1 MKYSLQVILVYLTV
15 FIDSVGNSIVY
26 PIIPFLA
33 KELGG
38 SEQELGVLYSSYSLT
53 QTFSMSNMHLGGRA
67 FILSLRCRRL
77 CDGLSFWYIWTKAL
91 PCTEFIR
98 FLGRY
103 KIDYSQRGEL
113 LWFYFDCRS
122 NSPST
127 LPKHDSLYHHQR
139 SDWSIGRKYN
149 CCSGLL
155 GGLYSSRGQ
164 IDSSCKS
171 NWCGSLCL
179 YFWTH
184 YWWYLRTSF
193 IQIALVWSKDK
204 RKLFVVI
211 LQQDAHLLF
220 LSSPSSSLK
229 RQILKYW
236 KCPNWRRKRSK
247 SWNQRSLLVYTLE
260 KRMIG

>member
-38 SEQELGVLYSSYSLT
+38 SEQELGILYSSYSLT

-103 KIDYSQRGEL
+103 EIDCSQRGN
-113 LWFYFDCRS
+113 FYDS
-122 NSPST
+122 ISIVGPILQALSPNMT
-127 LPKHDSLYHHQR
+127 LYIITRGLT
-139 SDWSIGRKYN
+139 
-149 CCSGLL
+149 GLL
-155 GGLYSSRGQ
+155 GGSVTVGQ
-164 IDSSCKS
+164 A
-171 NWCGSLCL
+171 
-179 YFWTH
+179 
-184 YWWYLRTSF
+184 YLADCIPPEERSTALARLTGVAAFAF
-193 IQIALVWSKDK
+193 IFGPI
-204 RKLFVVI
+204 
-211 LQQDAHLLF
+211 
-220 LSSPSSSLK
+220 
-229 RQILKYW
+229 
-236 KCPNWRRKRSK
+236 
-247 SWNQRSLLVYTLE
+247 
-260 KRMIG
+260 IGGIFGQASYRLP